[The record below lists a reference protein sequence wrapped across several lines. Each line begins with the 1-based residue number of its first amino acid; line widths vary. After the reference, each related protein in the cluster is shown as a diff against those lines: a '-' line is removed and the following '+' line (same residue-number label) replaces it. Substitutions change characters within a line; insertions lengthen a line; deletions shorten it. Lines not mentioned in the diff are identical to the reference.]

1 MGRRSKRLRNRLV
14 GGAAALVVLVLRA
27 TCRVRIL
34 SDVRPQLRAEGVP
47 YAYALLHAHQVA
59 AVLANDEPRGGLAAM
74 VSRSADGDVLLPA
87 LRLCGVRAVRG
98 STQRRGKDKGGLRAL
113 EELRQLLEAR
123 VAVLLAVD
131 GPQGPRNAIHR
142 GVTVLPRQVDGA
154 VVLPLVVVPSRR
166 WVLSRT
172 WDRMQIPKPFST
184 IEATFALPID
194 AGRGESS
201 ALIRERIARSL
212 EDLEMRCDPDEARLS
227 LSAEAA
233 MARGASAE
241 A

>member
-14 GGAAALVVLVLRA
+14 GGMAAFVVLVLRA
-27 TCRVRIL
+27 TCRVRIEG
-34 SDVRPQLRAEGVP
+34 DVRPRLRADGVP
-47 YAYALLHAHQVA
+47 YAYALLHAHQIA

-74 VSRSADGDVLLPA
+74 VSRSADGDVLAPA
-87 LRLCGVRAVRG
+87 LRACGVRAVRG
-98 STQRRGKDKGGLRAL
+98 SSHRRGKDKGGLRAL
-113 EELRQLLEAR
+113 GELRQLLEDR

-131 GPQGPRNAIHR
+131 GPQGPRNTIGR
-142 GVTVLPRQVDGA
+142 GVAVLPRHVEGA

-166 WVLSRT
+166 WILART

-184 IEATFALPID
+184 IRVAFAPPID

-201 ALIRERIARSL
+201 ASIRERIAKSL
-212 EDLEMRCDPDEARLS
+212 EDLETRCDPDEARR
-227 LSAEAA
+227 SAEAA
-233 MARGASAE
+233 MARGASKSE